1 MKLLRLRLP
10 SIIKSRGI
18 FSEEKETSFTKL
30 RNKNQAKTFRLIKIP
45 KNIRAINC
53 KDYCSNKEKS
63 SNLDISNENNTSIKS
78 LLLKS
83 ITMKHNLSPI
93 IDLKKISS
101 TSHLNEIHKFSPLN
115 KKFIFYR
122 RNQSKTND
130 MNNFLVKLDKIFGNK
145 SRIKMVNN
153 ITKELIKENDDQTNG
168 NTIYDNDEEER
179 KNSIT
184 YFLDKNNVK
193 KMIKTS
199 LTKNVPIMKNILKI
213 PPPKP
218 LIDNFHIKTTKF
230 TPLKARNI
238 RKIKFVQNMMKKKL
252 KNNLESIE
260 KNNLNLSETKRDK
273 YKFILKK
280 KIKILGQEMN
290 DNRNNMK
297 SLDKQME
304 SCIQRARDHIEKF
317 AKIIENQ
324 YKNIYNL
331 E

>member
-1 MKLLRLRLP
+1 
-10 SIIKSRGI
+10 
-18 FSEEKETSFTKL
+18 
-30 RNKNQAKTFRLIKIP
+30 
-45 KNIRAINC
+45 
-53 KDYCSNKEKS
+53 
-63 SNLDISNENNTSIKS
+63 
-78 LLLKS
+78 
-83 ITMKHNLSPI
+83 MKHNLSPI

-101 TSHLNEIHKFSPLN
+101 TSHLNEIHKISPLN

-230 TPLKARNI
+230 TPLEARNI
-238 RKIKFVQNMMKKKL
+238 RKIKIVQNMMKKKL